1 VKTRTYARG
10 GRLRF
15 GALAACLV
23 MTSTAYAA
31 TTPGAQDADS
41 KGVTIAIAGDREQ
54 VAYGKRLELS
64 GAVAERVN
72 GRKVRLEHA
81 PGGRGWRPVAARS
94 TSHGGTWRFAV
105 RATQSGAYRAVS
117 QSGGAS
123 APRRVTVVARVAAR
137 APRHVKRGAPVRVTG
152 AVRPGVAGR
161 RVAVELRSGRGWST
175 VARLRTGMGGRFVAA
190 WRPPAHGRYRLRV
203 RFRGDRLNAGD
214 GDGVGRVN
222 VYRPAAAS
230 WYGPG
235 LYGNALGCGG
245 RLGTGTLGVAH
256 KTLPCGTKVTLRYG
270 GRSVTV
276 PVVDRGPYVGGREFD
291 LTGATKQRLGF
302 GSTGTVWTTE

>member
-1 VKTRTYARG
+1 MKTRTYARG

-41 KGVTIAIAGDREQ
+41 KGVTIAVAGAGDRI
-54 VAYGKRLELS
+54 AYGKRLELS
-64 GAVAERVN
+64 GTVAERVN

-94 TSHGGTWRFAV
+94 TSHGGAWRFTV

-123 APRRVTVVARVAAR
+123 APRRVTVAARVAAG
-137 APRHVKRGAPVRVTG
+137 ATKHVNKGAPVRVRG
-152 AVRPGVAGR
+152 AVSPGVAGR
-161 RVAVELRSGRGWST
+161 KVAVELQRGGAWRT
-175 VARLRTGMGGRFVAA
+175 VARLRTGVGGRFAAA

-203 RFRGDRLNAGD
+203 RVRGDRLNTAAGSSA
-214 GDGVGRVN
+214 GRVH

-256 KTLPCGTKVTLRYG
+256 KTLPCGTKVTLRYR

-276 PVVDRGPYVGGREFD
+276 PVVDRGPYAGGREFD

-302 GSTGTVWTTE
+302 GST

>member
-1 VKTRTYARG
+1 MKTRTYARG

-15 GALAACLV
+15 GALAVCLAT
-23 MTSTAYAA
+23 TSTAYAA
-31 TTPGAQDADS
+31 TAPGAQDAQS
-41 KGVTIAIAGDREQ
+41 KGVTIAVAGDRDK

-94 TSHGGTWRFAV
+94 TSHGGTWSFAV
-105 RATQSGAYRAVS
+105 RATRSGAYRAVS
-117 QSGGAS
+117 QSGGTS

-137 APRHVKRGAPVRVTG
+137 APRHVKRGGAARVKG
-152 AVRPGVAGR
+152 AVRPGLPGR
-161 RVAVELRSGRGWST
+161 RVALQLRSGRGWKT
-175 VARLRTGMGGRFVAA
+175 VARPRTRIGGRFVAA
-190 WRPPAHGRYRLRV
+190 WRPPAPGRYRLRV
-203 RFRGDRLNAGD
+203 RFRGDRLNAGA
-214 GDGVGRVN
+214 GSRLGRVS

-245 RLGTGTLGVAH
+245 RLGTRTLGVAH
-256 KTLPCGTKVTLRYG
+256 KTLPCGTKVTLRYR

-276 PVVDRGPYVGGREFD
+276 PVVDRGPYAGGREFD
-291 LTGATKQRLGF
+291 LTAATKQRLGF
-302 GSTGTVWTTE
+302 GSTGTVWTTR